1 MRIFLLV
8 LTIAFSLLMFAVCY
22 IWAETNTISQ
32 FTDIFKSFYGGVPV
46 LSSTIFSIGKLW
58 YIAPALCLIMAVA
71 GFIKKKFN
79 SLVLL
84 STLFS
89 ISGVLIMLYAMYPLH
104 LMLRNSVI

>member
-8 LTIAFSLLMFAVCY
+8 LTISFSLLMFAVCY

-58 YIAPALCLIMAVA
+58 YIAPALCLIEK
-71 GFIKKKFN
+71 IRQ
-79 SLVLL
+79 SLEEKNLRIVTLI
-84 STLFS
+84 STDKIF
-89 ISGVLIMLYAMYPLH
+89 
-104 LMLRNSVI
+104 